1 MKIMKV
7 LCVVF
12 SILIFSQN
20 IYSKQTAPESGQA
33 NNSIFQIRLYHLKDD
48 NQVSMTDNFLKDAYL
63 PALHRYGIK
72 NIGVFKPISNDTA
85 SDKVIYVLIP
95 FSSLDQWMKINDR
108 LNSDAAYKSAGEKFL
123 HADAKNPPF
132 QRLESI
138 LLQPFSGQ
146 TFLKIPK
153 EKNADRVFELRSYES
168 PTWHL
173 ADKKRAMFN
182 KDEMNIFTRLSFD
195 PVFYGEV
202 ISGSHMPNLM
212 YMPIFK
218 SVEDRNAQWKVFG
231 NDPKWKEISAD
242 PFNENNVSVN
252 HIDSILM
259 HSTDYSDY

>member
-1 MKIMKV
+1 MNKILKTA
-7 LCVVF
+7 
-12 SILIFSQN
+12 SIIFSLVFLSFN
-20 IYSKQTAPESGQA
+20 GYSKPTNS
-33 NNSIFQIRLYHLKDD
+33 SIFQIKLYHLKDD

-85 SDKVIYVLIP
+85 SDKLIYVLIP
-95 FSSLDQWMKINDR
+95 FSSLDQWSKINDK
-108 LNSDAAYKSAGEKFL
+108 LNADAAYTSAGEKFL
-123 HADAKNPPF
+123 HADAKEPAF
-132 QRLESI
+132 VRLESI
-138 LLQPFSGQ
+138 LLEPFSGQ
-146 TFLKIPK
+146 TFLNIPK
-153 EKNADRVFELRSYES
+153 EKNTERVFELRSYES

-182 KDEMNIFTRLSFD
+182 KDEMNIFKRLGFD

-231 NDPKWKEISAD
+231 SDPKWKEISAD
-242 PFNENNVSVN
+242 PFNENNVSVS